1 VRLLGTI
8 VRLQY
13 QRDHLKVPD
22 GPIKRY
28 DPVNIVSVDELR
40 ITPEGIEAG
49 PTDAPW
55 LDVHHS
61 GHRCSRYR
69 GDNGISIGFTGHY
82 RMIRERYGD
91 RISDGIAGENIIIDV
106 ADRVFVDELASG
118 LCVITADGPV
128 IIDHVVVAA
137 PCVEF
142 SRYALDFP
150 RDAKPDL
157 SVTETLRF
165 LHQGMCGYYARTGQ
179 SATLRL
185 GDEVSILA

>member
-22 GPIKRY
+22 GAIKRY
-28 DPVNIVSVDELR
+28 DPINIVSVEELR
-40 ITPEGIEAG
+40 ITPDGIEAG
-49 PTDAPW
+49 PVDAPW
-55 LDVHHS
+55 LDVHHRE
-61 GHRCSRYR
+61 HHHSRYR
-69 GDNGISIGFTGHY
+69 GDNGISVGFTGHY

-165 LHQGMCGYYARTGQ
+165 LHQGMRGYYARTGE

-185 GDEVSILA
+185 GDEVSILP